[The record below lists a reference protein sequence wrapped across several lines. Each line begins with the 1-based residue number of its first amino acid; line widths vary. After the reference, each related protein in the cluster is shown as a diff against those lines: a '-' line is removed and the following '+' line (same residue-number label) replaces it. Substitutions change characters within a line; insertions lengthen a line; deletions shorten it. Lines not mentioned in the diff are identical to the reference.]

1 MKFFIFSGTEVMQQL
16 FDIASSELA
25 PDDIS
30 VTNITFLIF
39 YISCGVRSFC
49 SVLYI
54 VLFFFKFQSV
64 VSGLPLMIVFLG
76 MIIFAFKIVRQE
88 EMITIL
94 ESRMSMTESYQ
105 TNICSA
111 VIFINIY

>member
-1 MKFFIFSGTEVMQQL
+1 MQQL

-25 PDDIS
+25 SDDIK
-30 VTNITFLIF
+30 VTNIRFIKF
-39 YISCGVRSFC
+39 YFSYADFNGMFHFI
-49 SVLYI
+49 
-54 VLFFFKFQSV
+54 LFFLKFQSV

-76 MIIFAFKIVRQE
+76 LIILAFKIVRQE

-111 VIFINIY
+111 VIVKIYLILFYPSL